1 MTNALKTRTLNQF
14 IKNLDSEKVYFLKS
28 DIENIRRKNK
38 RLFRDLKN
46 RKCNGLY
53 SIYNIYSRRVKERT
67 AFAKEYLSHGFS
79 FDKKLTYTTDED
91 LKQRPKDA
99 KSANLR
105 MKSYIQYHVANVF
118 LFEKDLKKSV
128 EQVSYILNNL
138 NKQVQSWKPQ
148 LNRKERRECKRKS
161 KNSFTACKPT
171 KWFSNY
177 LSAYSQTLD
186 SHSSYMDN
194 EDLEEFNISMNLKL
208 EGIGASLSSRFG
220 YTIVE
225 KLIPGGVA
233 ARSKQIQVKDKILKV
248 GQKPNQWVN
257 IFGERIED
265 VVSIIRGP
273 KGTPVYL
280 QISRAQKKGKNKI
293 FVVRLIRDRVD
304 LIEEEAS
311 ISYHNIK
318 GKAGAGY
325 KIGLIKV
332 PSFYGSGVFGK
343 SVSRDVKR
351 LLFSANRQNIQALVL
366 DLSYNRGG
374 SLDEAVELSGLFF
387 SVGNVVK
394 QSERKNNKTYTF
406 KDRDERV
413 FYTGPLVV
421 LVNRLSASASEI
433 VAGTLQDYQRAVV
446 VGGDHTFGKG
456 SVQSVEVLPNKLGAL
471 KTTVG
476 LYFIPS
482 GRSTQKEGVIS
493 DIAFPSVFNIEK
505 INEKSLDYVL
515 PSKKIKSFK
524 SSPMEIFARGKKN
537 WKPIDKT
544 IIKKLKE
551 QSQKRIAKSEDF
563 IKIKKSLAEIQQKEK
578 NQKKVSIAE
587 VLEGKNKREEEEKAE
602 EKSEM
607 EEDKKKYF
615 SRPDVQEAL
624 NVAKDLAFVQK
635 KEKPK
640 SFAFFRPSRFKF
652 AVSPLLV
659 AFFQKRSFYF
669 SVLSQFD
676 RIDTAFFY
684 PLETKVCRQAQKRK
698 FLNTSVLFEVSG
710 QLVPSFLQQME
721 LQQSKFSQKLALVE
735 MEAGGGNF

>member
-1 MTNALKTRTLNQF
+1 MKKLIIFIFLFFSFYSHSEELSCGQVYYIQNQFLKNHILYDRLTSVLKTRALNQF
-14 IKNLDSEKVYFLKS
+14 IKNLDREKIYFLKS
-28 DIENIRRKNK
+28 DIENINRKNK

-46 RKCNGLY
+46 KKCSGLYYIY
-53 SIYNIYSRRVKERT
+53 SIYSKRVKERL
-67 AFAKEYLSHGFS
+67 AFAKEYLSQEFS
-79 FDKKLTYTTDED
+79 FDKKLTYIIDED
-91 LKQRPKDA
+91 LKQHPQDT

-105 MKSYIQYHVANVF
+105 MKSYIQYHIANVF

-138 NKQVQSWKPQ
+138 NKQVQSWNPQ
-148 LNRKERRECKRKS
+148 LNRKDRRECKRKS

-177 LSAYSQTLD
+177 LNSYSQSLD

-194 EDLEEFNISMNLKL
+194 EDLEEFNISMNLEL

-233 ARSKQIQVKDKILKV
+233 ARSKQIQAKDKILAV
-248 GQKPNQWVN
+248 GQKPNQLVN

-273 KGTPVYL
+273 KGTAVYL
-280 QISRAQKKGKNKI
+280 KISRAQKKGKNKI
-293 FVVRLIRDRVD
+293 SVVKLIRDRVD
-304 LIEEEAS
+304 LVEEEAS

-318 GKAGAGY
+318 AKRGAGY
-325 KIGLIKV
+325 KVGLIKV
-332 PSFYGSGVFGK
+332 PSFYGSSLFGK
-343 SVSRDVKR
+343 SVSRDVKK
-351 LLFSANRQNIQALVL
+351 LLLSAKKQKIQALVL

-394 QSERKNNKTYTF
+394 QSERKNNKTYIF
-406 KDRDERV
+406 KDRDKRV
-413 FYTGPLVV
+413 FYIGPLVV
-421 LVNRLSASASEI
+421 LVNRFSASASEI
-433 VAGTLQDYQRAVV
+433 VAGTLQDYRRAVV

-456 SVQSVEVLPNKLGAL
+456 SVQSVEILSSKLGAL

-482 GRSTQKEGVIS
+482 GRSTQKKGVIS
-493 DIAFPSVFNIEK
+493 DIAFPSIFNRDK

-515 PSKKIKSFK
+515 PSKRIKSFK
-524 SSPMEIFARGKKN
+524 SSPREIFAKGKEN
-537 WKPIDKT
+537 WKLIDKT

-551 QSQKRIAKSEDF
+551 QSQKRIAKSKDF
-563 IKIKKSLAEIQQKEK
+563 IEIKKNLVEIQQKEK

-587 VLEGKNKREEEEKAE
+587 VLKGKDKKEDEEKIG

-607 EEDKKKYF
+607 EEDEKKYF

-624 NVAKDLAFVQK
+624 NIAKDLTLIQK
-635 KEKPK
+635 QEKPK
-640 SFAFFRPSRFKF
+640 TFAFSRHNLFRVWFE
-652 AVSPLLV
+652 
-659 AFFQKRSFYF
+659 FFTSLF
-669 SVLSQFD
+669 SLPPED
-676 RIDTAFFY
+676 RT
-684 PLETKVCRQAQKRK
+684 LKETGIQLKSEISNRIGI
-698 FLNTSVLFEVSG
+698 EV
-710 QLVPSFLQQME
+710 
-721 LQQSKFSQKLALVE
+721 
-735 MEAGGGNF
+735 